1 MDSKKLSYK
10 SVYANIRLVY
20 IMIYMITLE
29 CVAFIPVRR
38 LTDGHLS
45 LLYNLIAISGAI
57 LLFSDFLTRRVIFK
71 PKYCGLLIL
80 FVISVALSSICNMK
94 YGIADNAKTIV
105 WTCIQMFLLM
115 AADTELPVETQKK
128 HFRIITE
135 TYCGIWLIG
144 CILSIYEFL
153 IQYYAIW
160 KLDGTVGKTVEGF
173 FEGRLHGVF
182 TDPNYASLCAVAAIV
197 FAVLN
202 TKKSLLGKIYHIFA
216 IICFGV
222 YTVLAG
228 SRTTSLV
235 LCIFAFLVGTF
246 LAWNKLTSLIHIK
259 AVQIIVSLLI
269 GAVCVGIPIL
279 GEASVKYV
287 STQAANLYMDIAD
300 IDPSKR
306 EVYIDPAFRDQ
317 IHVPDNTGEISF
329 DRPDVTESSDISNNR
344 ISIWTDYLNVFKKS
358 PIVGTSPRNA
368 LAFAEDH
375 FDSLFIIDR
384 QYSIHNSYLAV
395 LVSTGILGTLCLVPW
410 AIATV
415 IEIFGY
421 IIRNRHRQDRFYRR
435 IFLMSSLL
443 VCFAIAAFPL
453 MFVFFSNMI
462 IDLIFWFS
470 LGYTKSLIRSSE
482 PEKYENE
489 KETFTYRFLDKIFKK
504 IFKRKTK
511 QEA

>member
-1 MDSKKLSYK
+1 MDWKKPSYK

-20 IMIYMITLE
+20 IMIYMIILE

-45 LLYNLIAISGAI
+45 MLYNFIAISGVI
-57 LLFSDFLTRRVIFK
+57 LLFIDFMTRRVIFK
-71 PKYCGLLIL
+71 TKYCGLLIL
-80 FVISVALSSICNMK
+80 FVISVAVSSICNIK

-115 AADTELPVETQKK
+115 AVDTELPVETQKK

-144 CILSIYEFL
+144 CIWSIYEFL

-160 KLDGTVGKTVEGF
+160 KLDGTVGKKVEGF
-173 FEGRLHGVF
+173 FEGRLFGVF

-216 IICFGV
+216 IICFGI
-222 YTVLAG
+222 YTVLSG
-228 SRTTSLV
+228 SRTTLLV
-235 LCIFAFLVGTF
+235 LCIFSFLVGIF
-246 LAWNKLTSLIHIK
+246 LAWNKLTSLIK
-259 AVQIIVSLLI
+259 QRAVQIIVSLLI
-269 GAVCVGIPIL
+269 GVVCIGIPIL

-287 STQAANLYMDIAD
+287 STQAANLYMDIFD
-300 IDPSKR
+300 IDPSER
-306 EVYIDPAFRDQ
+306 EVYIDPAFRDE
-317 IHVPDNTGEISF
+317 IHISDNPGVISF
-329 DRPDVTESSDISNNR
+329 DRPDVTEKSDISNNR
-344 ISIWTDYLNVFKKS
+344 ISIWTDYLNVFKKA

-368 LAFAEDH
+368 LAFAEDN
-375 FDSLFIIDR
+375 FDSLFIIDK
-384 QYSIHNSYLAV
+384 QYSVHNSYLAV
-395 LVSTGILGTLCLVPW
+395 LVSTGILGTLCLMPW

-415 IEIFGY
+415 VEIFGY

-435 IFLMSSLL
+435 VFLMSSLL

-453 MFVFFSNMI
+453 MFVFFNNMI

-489 KETFTYRFLDKIFKK
+489 KETLTYRFTDKVFKK
-504 IFKRKTK
+504 LFNRKNK
-511 QEA
+511 QAV